1 MRRMPILSLLFILL
15 LSMSAAGAAA
25 PALGSVLSSDVGVAS
40 SGVGTAPSGVETAAP
55 GDGGAAGLR
64 LEVSFTAAAHA
75 GPVTGRVLVA
85 ISRTNQRAPIQQAGT
100 TGVPL
105 FGVDVEGL
113 APGRAAF
120 IDGTTFGHPLAGL
133 DELPAGEYWVQAF
146 INVYTECRRAD
157 GHTVWVHL
165 DRWEGQN
172 WRRSPGNLFSN
183 PVQVRIDPAAGGTV
197 RLVCDQ
203 VVPEVQMPAD
213 TDYVKHFRIQSRIL
227 SEWWGQPI
235 YLGAVVLLPK
245 GYETHPDVHY
255 PVNYGQGHFSLG
267 APGGF
272 GRGGEF
278 DRYWKDPD
286 TPRWIWVTLQHPSPY
301 YDDSYGVDSE
311 NNGPYGRAITE
322 ELIPEIERRFRTIP
336 EPWARLLSG
345 GSTGGW
351 ISLAYQI
358 FYPDLFGGVWSSCPD
373 PVDFRY
379 HQIVDIYKDAN
390 AYWLEMGWTRVE
402 RPNQRQTDGSVRS
415 MMKDEN
421 LYELVVGDHSRSG
434 GQWDIW
440 EATFSPV
447 GADGYPQRIWDK
459 RTGVIDHA
467 TADWW
472 REHWDLRYI
481 LERDWSVLG
490 PKLVGRLHV
499 YVGDMDSY
507 YLNDGVH
514 LLETFL
520 ESTSNPYYQG
530 EVAYG
535 PRAPH
540 GWGPRGQELVE
551 KMTAHVTE
559 YAPPGADLRSWRY
572 R

>member
-1 MRRMPILSLLFILL
+1 MRRMTILSLLFILL
-15 LSMSAAGAAA
+15 PIPATGAAA
-25 PALGSVLSSDVGVAS
+25 PALGSISS
-40 SGVGTAPSGVETAAP
+40 SGVGPAAP
-55 GDGGAAGLR
+55 IGGPAGLR

-75 GPVTGRVLVA
+75 GPITGRVLVA
-85 ISRTNQRAPIQQAGT
+85 ISRTNERSPIQQAGP
-100 TGVPL
+100 TGVPI
-105 FGVDVEGL
+105 FGVDVNGL
-113 APGRAAF
+113 LPGRPAV
-120 IDGTTFGHPLAGL
+120 IDGSIIGHPLAGL
-133 DELPAGEYWVQAF
+133 EELPAGEYWVQAF

-165 DRWEGQN
+165 DHWEGQN
-172 WRRSPGNLFSN
+172 WRRSPGNLFGEPIRVSL
-183 PVQVRIDPAAGGTV
+183 DPKKGGTV
-197 RLVCDQ
+197 RLVCDR
-203 VVPEVQMPAD
+203 VVPEVEVPAD
-213 TDYVKHFRIQSRIL
+213 TEYVKRFRIQSRIL

-235 YLGAVVLLPK
+235 YLGAVVLLPE

-272 GRGGEF
+272 GRDGAF

-322 ELIPEIERRFRTIP
+322 ELLPEIERRFRAIP
-336 EPWARLLSG
+336 ERWARLLSG

-351 ISLAYQI
+351 IALAHQV
-358 FYPDLFGGVWSSCPD
+358 FYPDLYGGVWASCPD
-373 PVDFRY
+373 PVDFHY
-379 HQIVDIYKDAN
+379 HQIVDVYKDAN
-390 AYWLEMGWTRVE
+390 AYWLEMGWTKVE
-402 RPNQRQTDGSVRS
+402 RPNQRQPDGSIRS

-421 LYELVVGDHSRSG
+421 LFELVVGDHSRSG

-472 REHWDLRYI
+472 REHYDLRYI

-490 PKLVGRLHV
+490 PKLVGLLHV

-520 ESTSNPYYQG
+520 ESTRYPYYKG

-540 GWGPRGQELVE
+540 GWGPRGRELVE
-551 KMTAHVTE
+551 KMTAHVLE
-559 YAPPGADLRSWRY
+559 YAPPGSDLRSWRY